1 MKYFIFFP
9 LFAATYAAP
18 IENGRTVESYECRK
32 NSVPYQ
38 VSVAGGYH
46 FCGGALIS
54 RTWVLSAALCRSAGS
69 IQVLLGEHDIDVN
82 EGTEQS
88 IDAVKFIIHPYY
100 NRYNEDNNIM
110 LIKLS
115 QPVTLNNYIRTVSL
129 PSSCAV
135 AGTRCLISG
144 WGSTYDSEDTTH
156 DLLRCQDAPILSDR
170 SCRSSYPGQITSNM
184 FCAGSLEGD
193 QGYSGSPIVCNGQLQ
208 GVVCW
213 LGGIVGSNDPGVYT
227 KVCNYNSWI
236 RNIMI
241 SE

>member
-1 MKYFIFFP
+1 VRLFI
-9 LFAATYAAP
+9 Y
-18 IENGRTVESYECRK
+18 IELISVEFKTVESYECRK

-54 RTWVLSAALCRSAGS
+54 RTWVLSAAFGS